1 MMREMKKSKGFT
13 MIELLVVATIMIV
26 LTTVGLVSFQKTTRN
41 SRNAKRKAALETVRQ
56 SLVLYR
62 SDLGSY
68 PSGGGTA
75 SAFNAMLIIITDYVS
90 TANVTDPQNTD
101 EFVYTYTSNGSTFS
115 VCGYLDIDPAPIQYC
130 LTNP

>member
-41 SRNAKRKAALETVRQ
+41 TRNAKRKADLETVRQ

-68 PSGGGTA
+68 PSGAGTPA
-75 SAFNAMLIIITDYVS
+75 AFNAMIVIITDYVS
-90 TANVTDPQNTD
+90 TTTVVDPQNAPPF
-101 EFVYTYTSNGSTFS
+101 EYAYTSDNSTFS
-115 VCGYLDIDPAPIQYC
+115 VCGYLDMDPAAVQYC